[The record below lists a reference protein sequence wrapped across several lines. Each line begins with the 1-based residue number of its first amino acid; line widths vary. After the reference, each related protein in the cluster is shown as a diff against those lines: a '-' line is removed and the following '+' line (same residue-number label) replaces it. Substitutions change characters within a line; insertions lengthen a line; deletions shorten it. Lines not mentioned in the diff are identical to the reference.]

1 MYPLASKNSIDET
14 SRPLSRRS
22 AITPL
27 RFASLAILVWVA
39 LVAFFPPSVSAQSG
53 VEQSGATQSG
63 VAASASSTPHSIAV
77 VSQGSNQVV
86 EVTSQ
91 QGVSEDAVWLPNCSI
106 ESEIYELSTRHLSDR
121 FCSINEETP
130 NLEVYR
136 WGNCR
141 WNTSN
146 LGQALHGDDKLTIV
160 YVHGNFME
168 RENARERVRI
178 IDAYLKRQAKES
190 YRLLQFSWP
199 SEKQRPI
206 LRDAADNAKVAEME
220 SLYLAWIL
228 KQLQSQ
234 SRVSILGFSYGAR
247 TVTGALHLDA
257 GGSIPGLSFMPPGT
271 PRPTPY
277 RLGLIAPAV
286 DKKWL
291 TSSGRYSSALN
302 QVDGFVN
309 LYNSR
314 DPVLRRFRFIDNVTR
329 PIAGGLNG
337 FDGLY
342 DPRSVSPLAG
352 GDADNVRQFDCGSI
366 IGTTH
371 SEKSYLGKCPYF
383 RVLLDN
389 LLWNPSANE
398 PACSSCIEK

>member
-168 RENARERVRI
+168 RE
-178 IDAYLKRQAKES
+178 
-190 YRLLQFSWP
+190 
-199 SEKQRPI
+199 
-206 LRDAADNAKVAEME
+206 
-220 SLYLAWIL
+220 
-228 KQLQSQ
+228 
-234 SRVSILGFSYGAR
+234 
-247 TVTGALHLDA
+247 
-257 GGSIPGLSFMPPGT
+257 
-271 PRPTPY
+271 
-277 RLGLIAPAV
+277 
-286 DKKWL
+286 
-291 TSSGRYSSALN
+291 
-302 QVDGFVN
+302 
-309 LYNSR
+309 
-314 DPVLRRFRFIDNVTR
+314 
-329 PIAGGLNG
+329 
-337 FDGLY
+337 
-342 DPRSVSPLAG
+342 
-352 GDADNVRQFDCGSI
+352 
-366 IGTTH
+366 
-371 SEKSYLGKCPYF
+371 
-383 RVLLDN
+383 
-389 LLWNPSANE
+389 
-398 PACSSCIEK
+398 